1 MIHFQAITED
11 NFDEIVHMK
20 RPEGE
25 NFVASNA
32 YSLAQAWLFREDG
45 DVYPFAIYHDGMP
58 VGFMMLDEDTEE
70 RCLVVWRI
78 MFPEKYAN
86 RGYGSEALRLII
98 QLARESGKYDFMVL
112 DCHPDNKRAWHVY
125 EKAGFRDT
133 GEMENGECLLRLDF

>member
-1 MIHFQAITED
+1 
-11 NFDEIVHMK
+11 
-20 RPEGE
+20 
-25 NFVASNA
+25 
-32 YSLAQAWLFREDG
+32 
-45 DVYPFAIYHDGMP
+45 
-58 VGFMMLDEDTEE
+58 MLDEDTEE